1 MLEYGGEAMSEK
13 KDKIILPKK
22 LQNEMIKFFFDVALR
37 RKKQEQFEM
46 RLSNTNDRSEK
57 E

>member
-1 MLEYGGEAMSEK
+1 MSEK
-13 KDKIILPKK
+13 KDKIILPKN